1 MKEFLRLSVGLI
13 LMVSISLLACGQ
25 KNYDEKLASLYKNSV
40 PLMQSATLDSLQ
52 QHRTNMVL
60 LDTRAP
66 EEYNVSH
73 LPEAQLVDYDSFDIN
88 QLSSLSKEDTVVVY
102 CSVGYRSERVGEA
115 MKEAGF
121 QHVYNLY
128 GGIFQW
134 KNEDKEI
141 INSHNQPTD
150 SVHTYNRNWS
160 KWLRNGVKV
169 Y

>member
-1 MKEFLRLSVGLI
+1 MKKFLRLRIELI
-13 LMVSISLLACGQ
+13 LLGSISLLACGQ

-40 PLMQSATLDSLQ
+40 PLMRPTTLDSLQ
-52 QHRTNMVL
+52 QQTTNIVL

-73 LPEAQLVDYDSFDIN
+73 LPEAQLIDYDSFDID
-88 QLSSLSKEDTVVVY
+88 QLSRLSKEDTVVVY

-121 QHVYNLY
+121 RHVYNLY

-134 KNEDKEI
+134 KNEHKEI
-141 INSHNQPTD
+141 INSQNQPTD

-160 KWLRNGVKV
+160 KWLKSGVKI

>member
-1 MKEFLRLSVGLI
+1 MNKFLRITIGLT
-13 LMVSISLLACGQ
+13 LLGSISLSACGQ
-25 KNYDEKLASLYKNSV
+25 KKYDEKLASLYENTV
-40 PLMQSATLDSLQ
+40 PLMQPTTLDSLQ
-52 QHRTNMVL
+52 QQPTNVVL

-73 LPEAQLVDYDSFDIN
+73 LPKAQLVDYDLFDID
-88 QLSSLSKEDTVVVY
+88 QLDNLSKEDTVIVY

-115 MKEAGF
+115 MKKAGF

-134 KNEDKEI
+134 KNEGKEV
-141 INSHNQPTD
+141 INSQNQPTD
-150 SVHTYNRNWS
+150 SVHTYNRSWS
-160 KWLRNGVKV
+160 KWLKNGVKV